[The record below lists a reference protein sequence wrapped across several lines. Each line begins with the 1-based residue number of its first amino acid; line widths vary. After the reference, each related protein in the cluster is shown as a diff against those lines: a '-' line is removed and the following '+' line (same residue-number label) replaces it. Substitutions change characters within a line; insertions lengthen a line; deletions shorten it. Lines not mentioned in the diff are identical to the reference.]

1 VTPGLPL
8 ALGLGLLFALAPG
21 LPFGLTP
28 GLPFGPHPCNSL
40 CLGREPKARVVTEI
54 HQMDVKTTFFNG
66 ELQKEIYMEQPQGFM
81 HQGGEHVMCKLHK
94 SLYGLKQSLR
104 AWN

>member
-40 CLGREPKARVVTEI
+40 CLGREPKARVATLSQGEGILTLLFPTLKEASSYLQVTWE
-54 HQMDVKTTFFNG
+54 MLNLDSKT
-66 ELQKEIYMEQPQGFM
+66 II
-81 HQGGEHVMCKLHK
+81 
-94 SLYGLKQSLR
+94 
-104 AWN
+104 

>member
-28 GLPFGPHPCNSL
+28 GLPFGLHPYNSL
-40 CLGREPKARVVTEI
+40 CLGREPKARVAT
-54 HQMDVKTTFFNG
+54 
-66 ELQKEIYMEQPQGFM
+66 PRS
-81 HQGGEHVMCKLHK
+81 C
-94 SLYGLKQSLR
+94 
-104 AWN
+104 